1 MNNSMNKAW
10 NKIKQT
16 WEENPLVV
24 IGIGAVAVNAAAKLM
39 DANTRRTNAQAWQ
52 IEVDRRNRMSQR

>member
-1 MNNSMNKAW
+1 MNKAW

-39 DANTRRTNAQAWQ
+39 DANTRRQNARSWE
-52 IEVDRRNRMSQR
+52 IEVERRNRMSR